1 MIRFASQDTA
11 CSNVIP
17 VHPPIDKNQTPRET
31 LAPITVRLYELNGLA
46 MIEPAPTGIVYL
58 NQTGG
63 HACYQCSQEGYLVPL
78 GREGLERKALD
89 ALRAYFTG
97 PKWSG
102 WCNERI
108 DVETADE
115 IDRIIAAGTHRE
127 GIVVDRTKL
136 DESWESWVHV
146 LICEPLMSL
155 VDHAAPTEAILT
167 WPNSD

>member
-1 MIRFASQDTA
+1 
-11 CSNVIP
+11 
-17 VHPPIDKNQTPRET
+17 
-31 LAPITVRLYELNGLA
+31 L
-46 MIEPAPTGIVYL
+46 
-58 NQTGG
+58 
-63 HACYQCSQEGYLVPL
+63 
-78 GREGLERKALD
+78 LERH
-89 ALRAYFTG
+89 LRAARAGGPRTRGVRGLPADVTG

-108 DVETADE
+108 DAETADE

-167 WPNSD
+167 

>member
-1 MIRFASQDTA
+1 MNNEHSQDEA
-11 CSNVIP
+11 DDP
-17 VHPPIDKNQTPRET
+17 VVAEVAATRSPV
-31 LAPITVRLYELNGLA
+31 TVRLYELTGLA
-46 MIEPAPTGIVYL
+46 LIVPAPTGIVYV

-63 HACYQCSQEGYLVPL
+63 HACYQCTQEGYLVPI
-78 GREGLERKALD
+78 GWRGEEPDACD
-89 ALRAYFTG
+89 ALLAHFTG

-115 IDRIIAAGTHRE
+115 IDRILSVSTRRE

-136 DESWESWVHV
+136 NDSWEAWVH
-146 LICEPLMSL
+146 LRISEPLVSL
-155 VDHAAPTEAILT
+155 VDHAFPAHAILT